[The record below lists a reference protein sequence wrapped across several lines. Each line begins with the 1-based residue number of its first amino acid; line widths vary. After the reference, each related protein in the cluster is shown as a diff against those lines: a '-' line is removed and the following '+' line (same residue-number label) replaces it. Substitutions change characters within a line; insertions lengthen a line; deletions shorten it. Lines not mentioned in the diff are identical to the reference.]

1 MFFQPI
7 EFWHKNDL
15 KVGDDFIF
23 YFFLFENSDMKKI
36 KIPKIDDLRRE
47 NSNISNV
54 SNFWRE
60 KYPDF
65 NLEIWQKLKK
75 KITI

>member
-1 MFFQPI
+1 
-7 EFWHKNDL
+7 
-15 KVGDDFIF
+15 
-23 YFFLFENSDMKKI
+23 MKKI

-65 NLEIWQKLKK
+65 NLEIWQKLGGKK
-75 KITI
+75 SQFDPNSINGQNIEACPSVVC

>member
-1 MFFQPI
+1 
-7 EFWHKNDL
+7 
-15 KVGDDFIF
+15 
-23 YFFLFENSDMKKI
+23 MKKI

-75 KITI
+75 KKSQFDPNSINGQNIEACPSVVC

>member
-1 MFFQPI
+1 
-7 EFWHKNDL
+7 
-15 KVGDDFIF
+15 
-23 YFFLFENSDMKKI
+23 MKKI

-65 NLEIWQKLKK
+65 NLEIWQKSQFDPNS
-75 KITI
+75 INGQNIEACPSVVC

>member
-1 MFFQPI
+1 
-7 EFWHKNDL
+7 
-15 KVGDDFIF
+15 
-23 YFFLFENSDMKKI
+23 MKKI

-47 NSNISNV
+47 NSNISNT

-75 KITI
+75 KSQFDPNSINGQNIEACPSVVC

>member
-1 MFFQPI
+1 
-7 EFWHKNDL
+7 
-15 KVGDDFIF
+15 
-23 YFFLFENSDMKKI
+23 MKKI

-75 KITI
+75 KNHNLIRIQ